1 MSLIAPVWL
10 AALAIIP
17 AALGAYGWA
26 RRRPKRYAIRFT
38 AVPTLRLAGGGVASW
53 QRHVPAALALTAIA
67 ALALALARPQISY
80 RAPVQEASM
89 VLVTDHSG
97 SMAASDVQPTRLAAA
112 EHAANQFIDQL
123 PARVLVGAVAFSSYP
138 DAVQGPVSNHGAA
151 RAIIDSQ
158 TANGATATGNALEL
172 ALALLRG
179 GQKHPPSAI
188 VLLSD
193 GAANAGA
200 NPVSVARQAA
210 RDRIPIYTVA
220 LGTAN
225 GVLPNPDP
233 LGVPQAVPPDPQL
246 MAQIARVSDGR
257 SFDAQSEDELSS
269 IYTHLGS
276 ELGSVIRRRQITA
289 VFAIG
294 AFVLLLAAAA
304 ASTRSS
310 GRLP

>member
-1 MSLIAPVWL
+1 M
-10 AALAIIP
+10 
-17 AALGAYGWA
+17 
-26 RRRPKRYAIRFT
+26 
-38 AVPTLRLAGGGVASW
+38 
-53 QRHVPAALALTAIA
+53 
-67 ALALALARPQISY
+67 
-80 RAPVQEASM
+80 
-89 VLVTDHSG
+89 
-97 SMAASDVQPTRLAAA
+97 
-112 EHAANQFIDQL
+112 
-123 PARVLVGAVAFSSYP
+123 LVGAVAFSSYA

-158 TANGATATGNALEL
+158 TANGATATGDALEL

-179 GQKHPPSAI
+179 GQRHPPSAI

-246 MAQIARVSDGR
+246 MAQIARVSGGR
-257 SFDAQSEDELSS
+257 AYDAQSEDELSS